1 MEAEEEKDLR
11 TLKADCQITYCHLL
25 QPNWELETWHSAAV
39 SFFSDL
45 LALQRTWRRDKLQ
58 GGKQV
63 DSIPILSL
71 LQYKYTSSV
80 TSRLYPKI
88 MSQEKNA

>member
-1 MEAEEEKDLR
+1 MVKTGCD
-11 TLKADCQITYCHLL
+11 ITYWYLL
-25 QPNWELETWHSAAV
+25 PPNWELETACPLGIRLP
-39 SFFSDL
+39 SFFYNL

-63 DSIPILSL
+63 DSIPVLSL

-88 MSQEKNA
+88 MSQEKSA